1 MTDDEQRELAA
12 EIIGPVR
19 QALYQM
25 MTLIEQS
32 NTSLERLIGHLEIL
46 ELERLARRTAPPQMR
61 RGDGVKDR
69 YQLPHLPE
77 HSWPCR
83 ATSASHAFMAC
94 SGVRQFKSLQ
104 PSCPGLE
111 TAAA

>member
-19 QALYQM
+19 QALDQM

-46 ELERLARRTAPPQMR
+46 ELERLARRPAPPPDEKR
-61 RGDGVKDR
+61 
-69 YQLPHLPE
+69 
-77 HSWPCR
+77 
-83 ATSASHAFMAC
+83 
-94 SGVRQFKSLQ
+94 
-104 PSCPGLE
+104 
-111 TAAA
+111 